1 MATVKTY
8 RDLEV
13 WQAGMTLVEKSYAV
27 TRVFPPDERFGL
39 TTQLR
44 RAAVSIPSNIAEGAC
59 RRTTGAFVNHVS
71 TALGSQAEF
80 ETCIEIARRLGYVSW
95 AEMEKLTP
103 ALDRAGQLLNG
114 LLRSLLAK
122 SSR

>member
-1 MATVKTY
+1 MSTVKTY
-8 RDLEV
+8 RDLDV
-13 WQAGMTLVEKSYAV
+13 WQAGMMLVEKSYAV
-27 TRVFPPDERFGL
+27 TRAFPGDERFGL

-71 TALGSQAEF
+71 IALGSHAEV
-80 ETCIEIARRLGYVSW
+80 ETCVEITRRLGYLSP
-95 AEMEKLTP
+95 ADTEKLAP
-103 ALDRAGQLLNG
+103 SLDRAGQLLNG